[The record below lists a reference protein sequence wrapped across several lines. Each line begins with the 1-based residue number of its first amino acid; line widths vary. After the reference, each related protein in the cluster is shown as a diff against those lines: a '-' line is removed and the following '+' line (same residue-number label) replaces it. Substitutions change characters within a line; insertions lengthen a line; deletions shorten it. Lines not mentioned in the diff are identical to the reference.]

1 MGGEI
6 DLLFEIVDES
16 ADAEDMERAS
26 RGLRQELAEMESV
39 STSMPEAAAEPG
51 AKGDLNLLGTIAV
64 SMISS
69 AVPAVVAL
77 VGRWAQDRG
86 RCVVRVSKPD
96 GTTLE
101 IPHVLEREQIDRI
114 VSSLISE

>member
-1 MGGEI
+1 
-6 DLLFEIVDES
+6 VDSVATETP
-16 ADAEDMERAS
+16 ETAS
-26 RGLRQELAEMESV
+26 Q
-39 STSMPEAAAEPG
+39 PG
-51 AKGDLNLLGTIAV
+51 AKGDVTLLGTIAV
-64 SMISS
+64 SMISA

-86 RCVVRVSKPD
+86 RCVVRVSRPD

-114 VSSLISE
+114 VSSLIPD